1 MNAVGDASIV
11 AARVDARGVPEVY
24 PGICQGAFR
33 GKPNGHKPSG
43 PERLTRTQPHLR
55 APELVS

>member
-11 AARVDARGVPEVY
+11 AAHARGVPEVD
-24 PGICQGAFR
+24 PGICQGEFR